1 MCGSCSLAESPGDL
15 FRRPFSTLELLE
27 QLGSGGASNVKLFL
41 REPARLLRKTGDVEL
56 GIGRQLVCGDAPF
69 FGNGVEQLLALFG
82 GNFLPGWHG
91 VNKISGSMILQKED
105 SHWLFCVVGSGR
117 RRPAGVPPLARYR
130 LPSANSREPT
140 SGRGLQDVIAVTQK
154 SEEEPPDGRVEKTR
168 AFPLIASSEK

>member
-1 MCGSCSLAESPGDL
+1 MTSSWE
-15 FRRPFSTLELLE
+15 
-27 QLGSGGASNVKLFL
+27 SGGSLSAGTRHSSGMESSSSWRFL
-41 REPARLLRKTGDVEL
+41 A
-56 GIGRQLVCGDAPF
+56 A
-69 FGNGVEQLLALFG
+69 
-82 GNFLPGWHG
+82 
-91 VNKISGSMILQKED
+91 ISSQD
-105 SHWLFCVVGSGR
+105 WLFCVVGSGR

>member
-1 MCGSCSLAESPGDL
+1 MEVVFYGNGEAVEGTDELLGLCEVLVPRASSGDGEVEEGFGKTVRQLMCGSCSLAESPGDL

-82 GNFLPGWHG
+82 GNFLPG
-91 VNKISGSMILQKED
+91 LA
-105 SHWLFCVVGSGR
+105 LLCR
-117 RRPAGVPPLARYR
+117 R
-130 LPSANSREPT
+130 
-140 SGRGLQDVIAVTQK
+140 
-154 SEEEPPDGRVEKTR
+154 
-168 AFPLIASSEK
+168 